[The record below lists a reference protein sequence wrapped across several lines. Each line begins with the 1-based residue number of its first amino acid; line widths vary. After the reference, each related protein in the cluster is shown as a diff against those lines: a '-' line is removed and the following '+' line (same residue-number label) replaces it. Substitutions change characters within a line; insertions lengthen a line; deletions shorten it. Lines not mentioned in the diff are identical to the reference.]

1 MKEPYKPS
9 EDTFLLED
17 VIRSIDVRGLA
28 AEVGCSTGYILLV
41 LAELGL
47 EVVGTDIDAEA
58 VSAARE
64 RLRNHYGLIHL
75 VNASSLPFRPGSLD
89 LVVANPPYLPC
100 DSEFYD
106 PSIHGGP
113 SGVETAIQVLTGSV
127 KTIKDEGRVV
137 MVASSLSDLRR
148 LLDHASRIGFSLAKK
163 VELRLFF
170 ESLYCFI
177 FTRRS

>member
-17 VIRSIDVRGLA
+17 VLRSIDVRGLA
-28 AEVGCSTGYILLV
+28 AEVGCSTGYILRV
-41 LAELGL
+41 LAELGF
-47 EVVGTDIDAEA
+47 EVVGTDINAEA
-58 VSAARE
+58 VSAAKE
-64 RLRNHYGLIHL
+64 SLRNHYGSVHL
-75 VNASSLPFRPGSLD
+75 VNASSLPFRPSSLD
-89 LVVANPPYLPC
+89 LVVANPPYLPG

-113 SGVETAIQVLTGSV
+113 SGVETAIQVLTDSV
-127 KTIKDEGRVV
+127 ETIEAEGKVV
-137 MVASSLSDLRR
+137 VVASSLSDLRR
-148 LLDHASRIGFSLAKK
+148 LLEHASQSGFSLAEK

-177 FTRRS
+177 FTRRL